1 MSQRLIYADEIMEY
15 LDNCCHY
22 SDNPDYDAGYRNGI
36 NVAYERL
43 FEASG
48 IDPVHTAGGA
58 YCKECLHSE
67 LVEYEDNE
75 GWVTPIDEYWCN
87 EHKITMPL
95 NGFCSE
101 GRKDDMKNA

>member
-1 MSQRLIYADEIMEY
+1 MRLIDADELFKKTCNTLLYDNQDEDIF
-15 LDNCCHY
+15 LDLILD
-22 SDNPDYDAGYRNGI
+22 SK
-36 NVAYERL
+36 E
-43 FEASG
+43 
-48 IDPVHTAGGA
+48 IDPVHTAGGT

-101 GRKDDMKNA
+101 GRKDDAKND